1 VIVREVARQD
11 AAQVAFA
18 QDEDVIQALT
28 PDRTDEPFREGVL
41 PRAGGR
47 GQDFG
52 DPHALHALPERG
64 TIGVVTIA
72 QEIGRRGVVR
82 EGVHDLLG
90 GPVGRGVLGDV
101 EVDHTPAMVGEHDE
115 DKEHTQAAGTVK
127 KSMATTSR
135 TWLARNVRQV
145 CDGGARRFGI
155 SRETVRSATS
165 MPSFLSSPWIL
176 GAPHRRFIAAIFLMR
191 AVISALIGGRAH
203 PRAVG
208 EPRPVLTEATVL
220 PPQDRVGRHDD
231 QSLPPAGP
239 DSGQPNPQEAICPA
253 QPGPGYRSLVHGEL
267 VTQGEVLEG
276 EVAVA
281 PAEEREESQQ
291 VEQEGNHQAQILS
304 GSELINQ
311 PLARRMEFWRR
322 TGCDPKADVFS
333 GR

>member
-191 AVISALIGGRAH
+191 AVISALIGGRPTRGRPESLAQCSRKRRCCH
-203 PRAVG
+203 RRTVSGDTMTRAC
-208 EPRPVLTEATVL
+208 L
-220 PPQDRVGRHDD
+220 Q
-231 QSLPPAGP
+231 
-239 DSGQPNPQEAICPA
+239 PA
-253 QPGPGYRSLVHGEL
+253 QTLASPTHKRRSVLRSLGR
-267 VTQGEVLEG
+267 VTVRLYT
-276 EVAVA
+276 A
-281 PAEEREESQQ
+281 S
-291 VEQEGNHQAQILS
+291 
-304 GSELINQ
+304 
-311 PLARRMEFWRR
+311 W
-322 TGCDPKADVFS
+322 
-333 GR
+333 